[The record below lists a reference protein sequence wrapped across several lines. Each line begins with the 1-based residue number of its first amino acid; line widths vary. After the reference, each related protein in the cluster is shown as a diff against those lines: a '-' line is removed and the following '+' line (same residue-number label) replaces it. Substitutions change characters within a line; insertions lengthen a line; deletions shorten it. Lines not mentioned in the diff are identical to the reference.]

1 MSRKQWIVVAV
12 LLVAAASFR
21 ISIAHWLANDAPDDG
36 RVYAQMARNVLEQ
49 HVYSHATEAPYEPS
63 LIRLPGYPLFLAAI
77 YSVFGHGNN
86 GAVRMIQALIDTGTC
101 ALIALLAFYWQPDPK
116 KKRTTGIAALA
127 FATFCPFAAIYVA
140 TILTETITMFLL
152 VAMFLVATLAL
163 RSSTTDGT
171 EEAETKKLK
180 SALLWAVT
188 GVVGAIAVY
197 MRPDAGLFVAAV
209 GLTLVIGMLWPLV
222 IGLRKESKARV
233 ERPTV
238 KPVIIRMM
246 ASGATLSIAFVLVL
260 APWTI
265 RNWRVFHVFQPIAP
279 SHAEMPGEFVSRGYF
294 LWLRTWLD
302 DEEYVQPFLW
312 AMDTDPIDIDD
323 VPPSAYDSPEEKA
336 RIAALL
342 DKYNHA
348 DDESDSEDA
357 PASTADNSKATASPT
372 ASPTPAAS
380 PSKNPTQTSNA
391 NANANTDQ
399 GDDSSGDEEDNQ
411 PSEND
416 ANAQNA
422 SVEMTPEIDAGFAQ
436 LARERISRHPFR
448 FYVWLP
454 LKRAHAM
461 WFNTHSQY
469 WPFEGSLLPIEDLDY
484 QTHQQIWLPLFAG
497 LTAIWTIAG
506 LGGLWLLSG
515 SKDFYARLAAILTAL
530 VILTRLILI
539 ARMENPEPRYLVE
552 FFPLLSVLA
561 GIAITQ
567 VLWALKRE
575 EK

>member
-1 MSRKQWIVVAV
+1 MRNGKWLLSFAAI
-12 LLVAAASFR
+12 LLVALVFR
-21 ISIAHWLANDAPDDG
+21 VAIAHWLANDAPDDG

-101 ALIALLAFYWQPDPK
+101 ALIGLLAFYWQSDPK
-116 KKRTTGIAALA
+116 KKRATGTAALA
-127 FATFCPFAAIYVA
+127 FAAVCPFTAIYVA
-140 TILTETITMFLL
+140 TILTETLTMFLL
-152 VAMFLVATLAL
+152 MAMFVAATVAL
-163 RSSTTDGT
+163 RRTSIHDTA
-171 EEAETKKLK
+171 EARPGFRR
-180 SALLWAVT
+180 ALAWW
-188 GVVGAIAVY
+188 GVVGVIGAIAVY

-209 GLTLVIGMLWPLV
+209 GITLVIAGLWPFISRL
-222 IGLRKESKARV
+222 GKTSKPRDQRAKFLPLFKRV
-233 ERPTV
+233 LAPGMV
-238 KPVIIRMM
+238 
-246 ASGATLSIAFVLVL
+246 LSVSFALML

-265 RNWRVFHVFQPIAP
+265 RNWRVFHLFQPIAP

-323 VPPSAYDSPEEKA
+323 VPASAYDSPEEKA

-348 DDESDSEDA
+348 GEETDSESA
-357 PASTADNSKATASPT
+357 SPASEANPNPSSSPA

-380 PSKNPTQTSNA
+380 PSKNPQTSNA
-391 NANANTDQ
+391 NSDQ
-399 GDDSSGDEEDNQ
+399 AEDSADEDEDSQ

-416 ANAQNA
+416 ANAKNA

-469 WPFEGSLLPIEDLDY
+469 WPFEGSLMPLEDLDY
-484 QTHQQIWLPLFAG
+484 ETHQQIWLPLFAG

-515 SKDFYARLAAILTAL
+515 SKDFYARLAATLTVL

-561 GIAITQ
+561 GIAVVH
-567 VLWALKRE
+567 VLWALKKAE
-575 EK
+575 AGD